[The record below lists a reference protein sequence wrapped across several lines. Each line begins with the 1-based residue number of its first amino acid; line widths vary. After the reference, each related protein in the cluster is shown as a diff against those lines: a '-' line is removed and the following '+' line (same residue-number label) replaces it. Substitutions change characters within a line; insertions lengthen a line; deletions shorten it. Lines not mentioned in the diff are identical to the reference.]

1 MNVKAYGDT
10 MDDGA
15 MQLSFTLPLPLS
27 PQAQEAARVMAQKMG
42 LQECQVVHSASLGDS
57 FSFFIVYG
65 KSTVS
70 VDTAN
75 IQVHAQEACMDFD
88 GVNGCIRE
96 NIGRAIV
103 VVGACT
109 GFDAHTVGI
118 DAIMNMKG
126 YDHHYG
132 LERYPMIEAHNLGA
146 QVPNEVLIQRAV
158 ELNADAILV
167 SQVVTQKDTHIYNL
181 TQLIELL
188 EAEGLRSRF
197 ILIVG
202 GPRISHEL
210 ALELGF
216 DAGFGRGTYPE
227 QVASF
232 VVTRIIE
239 RQSLSKEL
247 V

>member
-1 MNVKAYGDT
+1 MKVRAYGDT

-15 MQLSFTLPLPLS
+15 VQLSFTLPMAHS
-27 PQAQEAARVMAQKMG
+27 PKAREAARLLAQKMG
-42 LQECQVVHSASLGDS
+42 LRAFEVVHAASLADD
-57 FSFFIVYG
+57 FTFFVVYG
-65 KSTVS
+65 KTTAA
-70 VDTAN
+70 VDVDQ
-75 IQVHAQEACMDFD
+75 IQVHVQEEGMDYHA
-88 GVNGCIRE
+88 VNEFIRE
-96 NIGRAIV
+96 HIGRRIV

-132 LERYPMIEAHNLGA
+132 LERYPMIDVHNLGA
-146 QVPNEVLIQRAV
+146 QVSNELLIQKAV
-158 ELNADAILV
+158 DLDADAVLV

-181 TQLIELL
+181 THFIELL

-197 ILIVG
+197 VLCVG
-202 GPRISHEL
+202 GPRITHEL

-227 QVASF
+227 HVASF
-232 VVTRIIE
+232 IVKKMVE
-239 RQSLSKEL
+239 REMVSSS
-247 V
+247 